1 MRKLISVSLALG
13 GLAALGAGAYAY
25 ARYEARQYKK
35 QVLKIENAS
44 LRLGATTGG
53 DGTLDE
59 SHNVRHLKVL
69 HISDLH
75 LTGNE
80 SRAKLEFLEEIT
92 DEQYDF
98 IFLTGDIFQDDQAVA
113 HAKSILSRLPKL
125 GAFAVLGNHDCYRYS
140 MFNKTVGRLLPKHRH
155 PSKKPRDVEP
165 LVDALT
171 SVGYQVL
178 RNEARY
184 LKDEKICIVGVD
196 YPKIERERM
205 KKLVDRSPEDWLV
218 LALFHIPRDLES
230 YEAAGVDFAF
240 GGHTH
245 GGQIRVPGFGALITD
260 SELGRREAS
269 GVTLRGRTVF
279 HVSRGLG
286 ADPRTNFRLFCPPE
300 ANVIE
305 LAYTHS
311 RRSSLSSLQLIAET
325 T

>member
-1 MRKLISVSLALG
+1 MRKLITATL

-35 QVLKIENAS
+35 QVIAVENAS
-44 LRLGATTGG
+44 LRLGATNG
-53 DGTLDE
+53 DGMWDA
-59 SHNVRHLKVL
+59 SHNVRTLKVL

-75 LTGNE
+75 LTNNE

-92 DEQYDF
+92 DDEYDF
-98 IFLTGDIFQDDQAVA
+98 IFLTGDIFQDDQAVR
-113 HAKSILSRLPKL
+113 HAKSILSRLPRI
-125 GAFAVLGNHDCYRYS
+125 GAYAVLGNHDYYRYS
-140 MFNKTVGRLLPKHRH
+140 MFNKTIGRLLPKHRH
-155 PSKKPRDVEP
+155 PSKKPRNVEP

-178 RNEARY
+178 RSEARY

-196 YPKIERERM
+196 YPTIERERM
-205 KKLVDRSPEDWLV
+205 KKLVARAPEDWLV
-218 LALFHIPRDLES
+218 LALFHIPLQLDA

-245 GGQIRVPGFGALITD
+245 GGQIRVPGFGAIITD

-286 ADPRTNFRLFCPPE
+286 ADPRTNFRIFCPPE
-300 ANVIE
+300 ANVLE
-305 LAYTHS
+305 LTYAHS
-311 RRSSLSSLQLIAET
+311 RRALLPSISLIAERN
-325 T
+325 